1 MGADC
6 PKASRASLLQIG
18 KSQRSNIVLRQGF
31 HAEAKAHT
39 PELPRDGLFARQGTL
54 PKQKQKAHKKQ
65 YAGAEKKQLPPT
77 GAAGLVTGL
86 TATLDEAGFR
96 EVQALR
102 CPHPCMFDFIQR
114 VIEQEGYSVC
124 HMSGLAGF
132 VIWFD
137 APEDGT
143 SYLDLV
149 NALHNAATTEDT
161 VYNRA
166 ACSFL
171 RAGSD
176 KCTDLPPGCPG
187 WPFATLPPCGKA
199 SSQNTSVEKAGG
211 VVPTR

>member
-102 CPHPCMFDFIQR
+102 CPHPCMFDYIRR
-114 VIEQEGYSVC
+114 VIEQEGYMVC
-124 HMSGLAGF
+124 HEAGLAGF

-137 APEDGT
+137 APEDNT
-143 SYLDLV
+143 SYADLV
-149 NALHNAATTEDT
+149 GALHNAAATDDL
-161 VYNRA
+161 
-166 ACSFL
+166 CSFL
-171 RAGSD
+171 SD
-176 KCTDLPPGCPG
+176 GQDDCADLPASCPG
-187 WPFATLPPCGKA
+187 WPFATLPPCGRA
-199 SSQNTSVEKAGG
+199 ANQENISVAAAGG
-211 VVPTR
+211 VKPAR